1 MKILFKK
8 FRQFLSIV
16 MITVIRKKY
25 IMNDVKRRKES
36 IEYAQII
43 IRVVRF
49 AKMSVYN
56 QIYLIYNELNLKFR
70 RNLSISLKSID
81 MNNFISKLNVKK
93 EI

>member
-1 MKILFKK
+1 MRILFKK
-8 FRQFLSIV
+8 FRQFFNIV
-16 MITVIRKKY
+16 MITIIRKKY
-25 IMNDVKRRKES
+25 IINDVKRRKKS

-43 IRVVRF
+43 IRVVKS

-70 RNLSISLKSID
+70 RNLSISLKFID
-81 MNNFISKLNVKK
+81 MNSFISKLNVKK